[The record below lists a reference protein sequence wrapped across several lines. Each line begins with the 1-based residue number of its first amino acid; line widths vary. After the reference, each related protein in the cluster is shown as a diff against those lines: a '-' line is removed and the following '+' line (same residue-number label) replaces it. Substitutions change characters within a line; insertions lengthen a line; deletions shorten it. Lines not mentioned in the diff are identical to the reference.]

1 MHLVWFPTKK
11 SESFMV
17 SRTGA
22 SGPYRI
28 TSWVVQSFP
37 APLLEIL
44 YLERKPVALN
54 LSQPGLLKVCSRTLL
69 SEILWGPPY
78 SAYVTVW
85 GQIFFTHINQNNISP
100 QTDWRDSHQIWAVFY
115 DIRHWRNLP
124 LSSLNPFVLEKLFF
138 IQKKKK
144 VKIEQASCYF

>member
-54 LSQPGLLKVCSRTLL
+54 LSQPGLLKVCSKDPAFRDSVRSSLLCLRNRVRPDFLHTHQPKQHFTTDWLKGQPSDLSCLLWHQTLKKFATLL
-69 SEILWGPPY
+69 IESFCFRK
-78 SAYVTVW
+78 V
-85 GQIFFTHINQNNISP
+85 IFHP
-100 QTDWRDSHQIWAVFY
+100 
-115 DIRHWRNLP
+115 
-124 LSSLNPFVLEKLFF
+124 
-138 IQKKKK
+138 KKKK
-144 VKIEQASCYF
+144 S